1 MESAQAKN
9 QALREAGA
17 VVPTSYEAF
26 EAVIKE
32 TFEKLVSFCFGQRL
46 GSSMLLAIYIHVFD
60 WCLQAEEGKITPIKE
75 VKPPQIPEDLNS
87 AIKSGKV
94 RAPTHI
100 ISTIS
105 DDRGIY
111 LNQYVFSKQ
120 MRSLMSWR

>member
-9 QALREAGA
+9 KALKEAGA

-26 EAVIKE
+26 ESATKE
-32 TFEKLVSFCFGQRL
+32 TFEKLF
-46 GSSMLLAIYIHVFD
+46 
-60 WCLQAEEGKITPIKE
+60 EEGKIAPVKEITPS
-75 VKPPQIPEDLNS
+75 QIPEDLNT

-105 DDRGIY
+105 DDRCEEPCYAG
-111 LNQYVFSKQ
+111 VP
-120 MRSLMSWR
+120 MSMIVEKGMGVGDAISSFVV